1 MTPCLGLADLPVST
15 KSGSPQT
22 LAAGRVNCFQL
33 FSSSLLLNQP
43 GGVARH
49 RLLLERVG
57 WRVKTAQR
65 MAAEDLGAESKG
77 HGQTTFVMGEGQ
89 PREEWRG
96 GGGRSGVPAQA
107 WPGS

>member
-1 MTPCLGLADLPVST
+1 MTPCLGLADLPVSA

-22 LAAGRVNCFQL
+22 LAAGGVNCFQL
-33 FSSSLLLNQP
+33 LSSSLLLNQP
-43 GGVARH
+43 RGFARR

-77 HGQTTFVMGEGQ
+77 HGQTTFGMGEGQ

-96 GGGRSGVPAQA
+96 GWGRSGVPAQA